1 MKKLCH
7 VLVLVF
13 LSIRATTLGKT
24 TECGEERSCAILAE
38 LMSTVNEINDQLG
51 GLNAKVDR
59 LATDLEVLKTD
70 SNKTLASTASI
81 SSQLGRH
88 STDFLSHDG
97 RLRTHDV
104 SQRNE
109 YQLVQSE
116 WT

>member
-1 MKKLCH
+1 MMSHMTKLCH
-7 VLVLVF
+7 VLMLVF

-24 TECGEERSCAILAE
+24 TDSALKCDEERSCAILAE

-88 STDFLSHDG
+88 STDFLSH
-97 RLRTHDV
+97 H
-104 SQRNE
+104 
-109 YQLVQSE
+109 
-116 WT
+116 